1 MVLADPGYGVDGK
14 FREGIASLGLR
25 SAVEVQSSITVW
37 EPGKEALPPK
47 PYSGTGRPPK
57 LLGRDSDCSP
67 VSVGRM
73 AQSLPADAWKSVMR
87 REGTGRVLRSRF
99 AAVRIRPA
107 HRDYC

>member
-25 SAVEVQSSITVW
+25 SAVEVQSSIAVW
-37 EPGKEALPPK
+37 EPGKKPLPPK
-47 PYSGTGRPPK
+47 QYSGTGRPPK
-57 LLGRDSDCSP
+57 LLRRDFDCRP

-107 HRDYC
+107 HLD